1 MRHCVYLVYLVYFVY
16 LVNLVYFVYL
26 VCLVYFVYLV
36 NLVYFVYLVYLV
48 YFVLDKDRKDQIN
61 QMSENRDPRS
71 VIQLPFDIRHLRSD
85 I

>member
-1 MRHCVYLVYLVYFVY
+1 MSRGELVFLVYLVYFVY
-16 LVNLVYFVYL
+16 LVNLVCF
-26 VCLVYFVYLV
+26 V
-36 NLVYFVYLVYLV
+36 NLVYFVYLVD
-48 YFVLDKDRKDQIN
+48 FVLDKDRKDQTN